1 MFIVASEEKPC
12 LICGK
17 LTQNIDLSEAM
28 ICSQECMNKFN
39 RMIIEAESKGEII

>member
-1 MFIVASEEKPC
+1 MFIIADKEKPC

-17 LTQNIDLSEAM
+17 LTKNIDISEAM

-39 RMIIEAESKGEII
+39 KMVFEAETKGEMI